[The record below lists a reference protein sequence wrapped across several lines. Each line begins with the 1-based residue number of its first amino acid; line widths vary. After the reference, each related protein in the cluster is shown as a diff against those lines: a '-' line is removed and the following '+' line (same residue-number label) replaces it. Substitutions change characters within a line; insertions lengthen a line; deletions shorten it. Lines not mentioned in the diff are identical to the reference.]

1 MWFLL
6 QASSAARELPGGYG
20 ASLLQSLLALAAVC
34 ILAWVVLRWSAQ
46 RGLGLG
52 EGRRVRVIE
61 RVALDARRSIY
72 LVQIGERVLVIG
84 AGDGASP
91 SILSEMKAS
100 ELPEVPPAR
109 SFADVLRAS
118 ARSPASPAPSRTDS
132 GGDPPREP
140 RP

>member
-1 MWFLL
+1 MWVLL
-6 QASSAARELPGGYG
+6 QASDAARELPGGYG

-61 RVALDARRSIY
+61 RVALDARRAIY
-72 LVQIGERVLVIG
+72 LVQVGERVLVVG

-91 SILSEMKAS
+91 SLLSELKAS
-100 ELPEVPPAR
+100 ELPDVPPAR
-109 SFADVLRAS
+109 SFVDVLRAS
-118 ARSPASPAPSRTDS
+118 ARSPASPAPSRTEARA
-132 GGDPPREP
+132 DPPRAPEP
-140 RP
+140 